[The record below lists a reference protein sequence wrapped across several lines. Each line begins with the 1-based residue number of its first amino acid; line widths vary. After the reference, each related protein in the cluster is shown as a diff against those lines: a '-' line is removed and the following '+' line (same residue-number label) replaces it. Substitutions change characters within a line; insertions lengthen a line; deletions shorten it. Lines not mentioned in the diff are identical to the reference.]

1 MAEKRVLVVE
11 DDVDICA
18 LVAIK
23 LESEG
28 FAVVQAFDGTT
39 GLMHAKNGGF
49 DVIILDIMMPGMS
62 GLDVLTSLRAAGN
75 TTPVLILTAKVQEH
89 DIEAGFAAGADD
101 YVTKP
106 FSPRELLARVHS
118 VLARAGGAPAL
129 R

>member
-23 LESEG
+23 LEAEG
-28 FAVVQAFDGTT
+28 FAVVQAFDGMT
-39 GLMHAKNGGF
+39 GLMQAKNGGF

-62 GLDVLTSLRAAGN
+62 GIDVLTALRAAGN
-75 TTPVLILTAKVQEH
+75 ITPVIILTAKVQEH

-106 FSPRELLARVHS
+106 FSPRELLARVNS
-118 VLARAGGAPAL
+118 VLARSGGLPA
-129 R
+129 RR

>member
-23 LESEG
+23 LEAEG
-28 FAVVQAFDGTT
+28 FTVVQAFDGNT
-39 GLMHAKNGGF
+39 GLVQAKNGRF
-49 DVIILDIMMPGMS
+49 DVIVLDIMMPGMS
-62 GLDVLTSLRAAGN
+62 GLDVLTALRGAGN
-75 TTPVLILTAKVQEH
+75 TTPVVILTAKVQEH

-106 FSPRELLARVHS
+106 FSPRELLARVNS
-118 VLARAGGAPAL
+118 VLARSGGAPAL